1 MSNSPPADPCLP
13 TGPLVPGCPHSA
25 PPARILPTGERTGG
39 WPGSVP
45 DRPWWAF
52 RLPAPASDRVTKQ
65 PIKPR
70 SVRGEVSERLKELV
84 SKTSVRVTPYRG
96 FESPPLRFPPVR
108 TAFFAVLAGC
118 FVRRCHNSVTCRSP
132 TSTPGRLATYRVA
145 PPIKQSRPDG
155 GGAARRATFGEVTMR
170 SAAYSRP

>member
-96 FESPPLRFPPVR
+96 FESPPLRSCPVR
-108 TAFFAVLAGC
+108 TAGSAVLAG
-118 FVRRCHNSVTCRSP
+118 FLVRRCHKLVTLQP
-132 TSTPGRLATYRVA
+132 STCASRNRPVQSSHVGNGEFTRPPFLHHPPAKLLDRAHGEIGRLR
-145 PPIKQSRPDG
+145 
-155 GGAARRATFGEVTMR
+155 
-170 SAAYSRP
+170 